1 MSDWYKHIE
10 DICLETTVAR
20 ENIDKVINSLIMRP
34 LNIFYRSDKRQK
46 FSLRKIRKN
55 IEILKQEPVKN

>member
-55 IEILKQEPVKN
+55 IEIL

>member
-20 ENIDKVINSLIMRP
+20 ENIDKVINSVIMRRP
-34 LNIFYRSDKRQK
+34 NIFYRSDKRQK

-55 IEILKQEPVKN
+55 IEILLQEPVKN